1 MFCGACGKK
10 SAEPAR
16 SFDAAQVADAAIAA
30 IDAAVPVD
38 ALEVAIDA
46 GPGASGTFTIW
57 IDNREGQPTT
67 VALGEYRAEVGLNV
81 YMPWVVPDTVTDRD
95 VLVGGKRVG
104 RLEPAKPDGTDY
116 VVDVSG
122 RRCYVRDVARY
133 EERPQTARR
142 SSDLSE
148 RWRPAKL
155 HAVWGEVDYF
165 LQLPPSSVSTS
176 SPYLGT
182 SRLFI
187 VDCPKKR

>member
-1 MFCGACGKK
+1 M
-10 SAEPAR
+10 
-16 SFDAAQVADAAIAA
+16 A
-30 IDAAVPVD
+30 IDAAPVAID
-38 ALEVAIDA
+38 ALEVPVDA
-46 GPGASGTFTIW
+46 GPGARGTFTIW

-67 VALGEYRAEVGLNV
+67 VALGEHRAEVGLNGV
-81 YMPWVVPDTVTDRD
+81 MPFVVPDAVTERD

-104 RLEPAKPDGTDY
+104 RIEPAKADGTDY

-133 EERPQTARR
+133 EERPRFGEQRPNV
-142 SSDLSE
+142 SE

-155 HAVWGEVDYF
+155 HPTWGELDYF
-165 LQLPPSSVSTS
+165 LQQPPASVSTS

-182 SRLFI
+182 SRLYV